1 MSFSWLQ
8 FGGGI
13 ISGIILEKLQK
24 YLFRGA
30 RLRNLEKKRKHWI
43 FSPQISRKNEI
54 ITMPDGKKLQ
64 AYIYSS
70 DITPEISPSVLFL
83 HGFGGFAQDFNFE
96 NILSSICL
104 AGYRVFAYDF
114 RASGNSRK
122 KGEPSIFGSSDGDFI
137 QLIFKDVI
145 TAINWMYHHEGIDK
159 ENLSVIGG
167 SLGGG
172 MVLSSVLH
180 DERIKKIIGICAP
193 YDFSDVFRD
202 GFIEGPYINRLYF
215 KILFKKLTD
224 IDDFLLKVHDVSP
237 IVKIKKNFNY
247 ENRVFLAHSK
257 NDEVISYEKHFLKN
271 VEKMK
276 IPPKNTLIFERG
288 GHEFTGNT
296 APLIARILYWLR

>member
-1 MSFSWLQ
+1 MVWLP
-8 FGGGI
+8 FAGGLL
-13 ISGIILEKLQK
+13 SGIILEKLQK
-24 YLFRGA
+24 YLLRGK
-30 RLRNLEKKRKHWI
+30 RLRTSEKKKLHWI
-43 FSPQISRKNEI
+43 GSPQINRENEI

-70 DITPEISPSVLFL
+70 DITPEIAPSILFL
-83 HGFGGFAQDFNFE
+83 HGMGGFAQDFNFE
-96 NILSSICL
+96 IILSSLCL
-104 AGYRVFAYDF
+104 AGYRIFAYDF

-122 KGEPSIFGSSDGDFI
+122 KGEPSIFGASDGDFI

-145 TAINWMYHHEGIDK
+145 TAINWMYQHDGVDK

-172 MVLSSVLH
+172 MVLSSALH

-202 GFIEGPYINRLYF
+202 GFIEGPLINRLYF

-224 IDDFLLKVHDVSP
+224 VDDFLAKVHDISP
-237 IVKIKKNFNY
+237 IVKIKKDFNY
-247 ENRVFLAHSK
+247 ENRF
-257 NDEVISYEKHFLKN
+257 EK
-271 VEKMK
+271 
-276 IPPKNTLIFERG
+276 G

>member
-1 MSFSWLQ
+1 MAFAWLP
-8 FGGGI
+8 FAGGLL
-13 ISGIILEKLQK
+13 SGIILEKLQK
-24 YLFRGA
+24 YLLRGK
-30 RLRNLEKKRKHWI
+30 RLRTSEKKKLHWI
-43 FSPQISRKNEI
+43 RSSQINRENKI

-64 AYIYSS
+64 AYTYSS
-70 DITPEISPSVLFL
+70 DVTPEIAPSILFL
-83 HGFGGFAQDFNFE
+83 HGMGGFAQDFNFE
-96 NILSSICL
+96 SILSSLCL

-114 RASGNSRK
+114 RASGSSRK
-122 KGEPSIFGSSDGDFI
+122 KGESSIFGESDGNFI

-145 TAINWMYHHEGIDK
+145 TAIDWMYQHDGVDK

-172 MVLSSVLH
+172 MVLSSALH

-202 GFIEGPYINRLYF
+202 GFIKGPLINRLYF
-215 KILFKKLTD
+215 KILFKKITD
-224 IDDFLLKVHDVSP
+224 VDDFLSKVHDISP
-237 IVKIKKNFNY
+237 IVKIKDDFDY
-247 ENRVFLAHSK
+247 RNRVFLAHSQ
-257 NDEVISYEKHFLKN
+257 NDEVIAFAKHFLKN

-276 IPPKNTLIFERG
+276 IPAKNTMVFEKG

>member
-1 MSFSWLQ
+1 MSWLP
-8 FGGGI
+8 FAGGLL
-13 ISGIILEKLQK
+13 SGVILEKLQK
-24 YLFRGA
+24 YLLRGR
-30 RLRNLEKKRKHWI
+30 RLQTLEKKKLHWI
-43 FSPQISRKNEI
+43 RSSQIKRENEI

-70 DITPEISPSVLFL
+70 DITPEIAPSILFL
-83 HGFGGFAQDFNFE
+83 HGMGGFAQDFNFE
-96 NILSSICL
+96 SILSSLCL

-122 KGEPSIFGSSDGDFI
+122 KGEPSIFGASDGDFI

-145 TAINWMYHHEGIDK
+145 TAINWMYQHDGVDK

-172 MVLSSVLH
+172 MVLSSALH

-202 GFIEGPYINRLYF
+202 GFVEGSLINRFYF
-215 KILFKKLTD
+215 KILFKKITD
-224 IDDFLLKVHDVSP
+224 VDDFLSKVYDISP
-237 IVKIKKNFNY
+237 IVNIKEDFNY
-247 ENRVFLAHSK
+247 VNRVFLAHSQ
-257 NDEVISYEKHFLKN
+257 NDEVIAFEKHFLKN

-276 IPPKNTLIFERG
+276 IPAKNTLVFEKG

-296 APLIARILYWLR
+296 ASLIARILYWLR

>member
-1 MSFSWLQ
+1 MSFSWLL

-30 RLRNLEKKRKHWI
+30 RLRNLEKNRKHWI
-43 FSPQISRKNEI
+43 LSPQINRKDEI
-54 ITMPDGKKLQ
+54 IKMPDGKKLQ
-64 AYIYSS
+64 AYVYSS
-70 DITPEISPSVLFL
+70 DITPEMAPSVLFL

-96 NILSSICL
+96 SILSSICL
-104 AGYRVFAYDF
+104 AGFRVFAYDF
-114 RASGNSRK
+114 RASGNSRE
-122 KGEPSIFGSSDGDFI
+122 KGEPSIFGSSNGDFI
-137 QLIFKDVI
+137 QFIFKDVI
-145 TAINWMYHHEGIDK
+145 TAIDWMHQHEGVDQ
-159 ENLSVIGG
+159 ENLSIIGG

-172 MVLSSVLH
+172 MVLSFALH

-202 GFIEGPYINRLYF
+202 GFIEGSLINRLYF

-224 IDDFLLKVHDVSP
+224 VDDFLAKVHDVSP
-237 IVKIKKNFNY
+237 IVKIKEEFNY
-247 ENRVFLAHSK
+247 ENRVFLAHSQ
-257 NDEVISYEKHFLKN
+257 NDEVIAFEKHFLKN

-276 IPPKNTLIFERG
+276 IPAKNTLVFEKG

>member
-1 MSFSWLQ
+1 MSWLL

-24 YLFRGA
+24 YLLRGK
-30 RLRNLEKKRKHWI
+30 RLRTLEKKKLHWI
-43 FSPQISRKNEI
+43 RSSQINRENEK
-54 ITMPDGKKLQ
+54 ITMSDGKKLQ

-70 DITPEISPSVLFL
+70 DVTPEIAPSVLFL

-96 NILSSICL
+96 IILSSLCL

-122 KGEPSIFGSSDGDFI
+122 KGEPSIFGSSDGDFF

-145 TAINWMYHHEGIDK
+145 TVIDWMYQHEGVDK
-159 ENLSVIGG
+159 ENLSLIGG
-167 SLGGG
+167 SFGGA
-172 MVLSSVLH
+172 MILSSALH

-193 YDFSDVFRD
+193 YDLSDVFRV
-202 GFIEGPYINRLYF
+202 GFIEGSLINRLYF
-215 KILFKKLTD
+215 KLLFKKLTD
-224 IDDFLLKVHDVSP
+224 IDDFLAKVHDVSP
-237 IVKIKKNFNY
+237 IVKIKEDFNY
-247 ENRVFLAHSK
+247 ENRVFLAHSQ
-257 NDEVISYEKHFLKN
+257 NDEVIAFEKHFLKN

-276 IPPKNTLIFERG
+276 IPAKNTLVFEKG

>member
-1 MSFSWLQ
+1 MSWLP
-8 FGGGI
+8 FAGGLL
-13 ISGIILEKLQK
+13 SGIILEKLQK
-24 YLFRGA
+24 YLLRGK
-30 RLRNLEKKRKHWI
+30 RLRTLEKKQLHWI
-43 FSPQISRKNEI
+43 RSSQINRENEV

-70 DITPEISPSVLFL
+70 DTTPDIAPSILFL

-96 NILSSICL
+96 SILSSICL

-114 RASGNSRK
+114 RASGSSRE
-122 KGEPSIFGSSDGDFI
+122 KGEPSIFGASDGDFI

-145 TAINWMYHHEGIDK
+145 TAIDWMYQHEGVDK

-172 MVLSSVLH
+172 MVLSSALH

-202 GFIEGPYINRLYF
+202 GFIDGSLINRLYF
-215 KILFKKLTD
+215 KFLFTKLTD
-224 IDDFLLKVHDVSP
+224 VDHFLAKVHDVSP
-237 IVKIKKNFNY
+237 IVKIKEDFNY
-247 ENRVFLAHSK
+247 KDRVYLTHSQ
-257 NDEVISYEKHFLKN
+257 NDEVIAFEKHFLKN

-276 IPPKNTLIFERG
+276 IPAKNTLVFEKG

-296 APLIARILYWLR
+296 APLIARILYWLK

>member
-1 MSFSWLQ
+1 MVWSWLV

-24 YLFRGA
+24 YLLRGK

-43 FSPQISRKNEI
+43 LSPQITRTDEI
-54 ITMPDGKKLQ
+54 IAMPDGKKLQ

-70 DITPEISPSVLFL
+70 DITPEIAPSILFL

-96 NILSSICL
+96 SILSSLCL
-104 AGYRVFAYDF
+104 AGYKVFAYDF
-114 RASGNSRK
+114 RASGNSRE
-122 KGEPSIFGSSDGDFI
+122 KGEPSIFGSTDGEFI
-137 QLIFKDVI
+137 QLIFNDVI
-145 TAINWMYHHEGIDK
+145 TAIDWVYQHEGVDK
-159 ENLSVIGG
+159 ENLSIIGG

-172 MVLSSVLH
+172 MVLSSALH

-202 GFIEGPYINRLYF
+202 GFIDGPLINRLYF

-224 IDDFLLKVHDVSP
+224 LDDFLAKVHDISP
-237 IVKIKKNFNY
+237 IVKIKDDFNY
-247 ENRVFLAHSK
+247 INRVFLAHSQ
-257 NDEVISYEKHFLKN
+257 NDEVIAFEKHFIKN

-276 IPPKNTLIFERG
+276 IPAKNTLVFEKG

-296 APLIARILYWLR
+296 APLIARILYWLS